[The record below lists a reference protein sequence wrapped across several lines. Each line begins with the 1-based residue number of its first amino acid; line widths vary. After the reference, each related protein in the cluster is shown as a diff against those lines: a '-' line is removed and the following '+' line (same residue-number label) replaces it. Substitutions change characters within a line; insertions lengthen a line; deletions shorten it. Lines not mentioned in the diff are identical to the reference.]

1 MSKGQ
6 IVCGHCGQINRLPAD
21 RPATAA
27 RCGSCHKPLFDGH
40 PIEVDEEGFAR
51 HLAHNDLPVLVDVWA
66 PWCGP
71 CRAMAPMFERAAK
84 ELEPEVRLLKLNSD
98 NAPQASSRLGITGIP
113 TLLLLRGGR
122 EISRQS
128 GAMDTRSIVAWTRS
142 GLARS

>member
-1 MSKGQ
+1 
-6 IVCGHCGQINRLPAD
+6 
-21 RPATAA
+21 
-27 RCGSCHKPLFDGH
+27 
-40 PIEVDEEGFAR
+40 
-51 HLAHNDLPVLVDVWA
+51 
-66 PWCGP
+66 
-71 CRAMAPMFERAAK
+71 MAPIFESAAT
-84 ELEPEVRLLKLNSD
+84 EIEHEVRLLKLNSD

>member
-1 MSKGQ
+1 MSTGQ

-40 PIEVDEEGFAR
+40 PIEVDEQGFAR
-51 HLAHNDLPVLVDVWA
+51 HLAHSDLPVLVDVWA